1 MRMLIYIKNVIHER
15 SEVNNDETKTLQN
28 KINEC
33 VSKKIIKYY
42 KVLYNYKVEI
52 II

>member
-1 MRMLIYIKNVIHER
+1 MNVIHER
-15 SEVNNDETKTLQN
+15 SEVNNDETETLRN

-33 VSKKIIKYY
+33 ASKKIIIKYY
-42 KVLYNYKVEI
+42 KVQI